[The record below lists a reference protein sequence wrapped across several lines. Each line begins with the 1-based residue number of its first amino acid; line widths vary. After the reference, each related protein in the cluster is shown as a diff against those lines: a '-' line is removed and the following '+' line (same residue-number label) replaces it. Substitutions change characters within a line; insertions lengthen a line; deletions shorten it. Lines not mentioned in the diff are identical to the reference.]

1 MEAIAEENE
10 KGEQM
15 KNSRE
20 DILAEINMIKV
31 LVWKLWEESYGSIEK
46 TDWNQMKKEIIKEMR
61 K

>member
-1 MEAIAEENE
+1 MN
-10 KGEQM
+10 
-15 KNSRE
+15 NRE

-31 LVWKLWEESYGSIEK
+31 LVWKLWEEAHGRIDK

>member
-1 MEAIAEENE
+1 MEAITEENE

-15 KNSRE
+15 KNNRE

-31 LVWKLWEESYGSIEK
+31 LVWKLWEESHGSIEK
-46 TDWNQMKKEIIKEMR
+46 TEWSKMKEEVIKEMR